1 MTDDAVA
8 ESGKLEISASIFRT
22 IKKPSPRG
30 APVGGMSEGK
40 AFGLT
45 LHDYSALSYLPCTKT
60 PFDFWIAGIL
70 LGYGAYHARS
80 AIHS

>member
-30 APVGGMSEGK
+30 EG
-40 AFGLT
+40 FW
-45 LHDYSALSYLPCTKT
+45 SYLTRL
-60 PFDFWIAGIL
+60 FRSL
-70 LGYGAYHARS
+70 LSTLYKNNLWFLDCRNPVVVLQ
-80 AIHS
+80 